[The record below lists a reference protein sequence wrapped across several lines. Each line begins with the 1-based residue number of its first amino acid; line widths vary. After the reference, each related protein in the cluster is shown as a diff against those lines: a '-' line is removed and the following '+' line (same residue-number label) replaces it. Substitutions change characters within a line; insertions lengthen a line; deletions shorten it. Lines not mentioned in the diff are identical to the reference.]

1 MENEQK
7 IETPQTKVE
16 NKVNERSLGD
26 AVSDVAGNMLSSLA
40 NGGKLLNVVAAGL
53 EAGINTESFQQRKQ
67 ARANAARLAEVQLQ
81 QAEANLEKTR
91 LNNEQAK
98 ELAPLEKRLKMAQAS
113 NAEKTGQ
120 IYDQTLEHNNAVNPL
135 LVREKKAKAENAEI
149 TLQFNKE
156 KIWKNNFDAKKKQI
170 NEDLKKN
177 FGIDNLNFVA
187 QTAFENSQ
195 ARDAFEDITVIMG
208 ALKNDPEA
216 AKYYAED
223 TGWKLSNDANGTP
236 VLTSPDGKKSF
247 TADDAGLKKI
257 FGETQKQLKDDI
269 TACNIIGK
277 DAQSIGEATAKV
289 ILKNPAVQQIYGTPG
304 AAYSA
309 YRDFLNRSGVD
320 PKSGKARQ
328 VFSPEQKTWHSAHL
342 LFRTAMEDNVFS
354 PEEMQTLIPQA
365 AQMIKVLGGTLKLG
379 DSIDDTEVI
388 WGADGG
394 LNHTYK
400 LKDFVNSVL
409 TEKDVV
415 SPLFRETMR
424 INLNQQKKNQQGG
437 ENGGSGEQEMSDSVW
452 AELSNTYG
460 TAFDELS
467 DDKQNS
473 FLTIVNNSENREQAM
488 LRVRKKETLK
498 DLSLDDLRTLDN
510 GWQVDLGKKKLDKNK
525 FFSPY
530 QNEIFQ
536 RERDDLYAQKTPL
549 IAELRELEKKTSDY
563 QEHIH
568 GRRGQTKEQM
578 KINSLRAKI
587 NDIND
592 KIKMREKHLSARG
605 IAFKEYK

>member
-7 IETPQTKVE
+7 IETSQTKVE
-16 NKVNERSLGD
+16 APGRSWGD

-91 LNNEQAK
+91 FNNEQAK
-98 ELAPLEKRLKMAQAS
+98 KLAPLEERLTMAKIS
-113 NAEKTGQ
+113 NAEQTGKN
-120 IYDQTLEHNNAVNPL
+120 ILQTNEFNEQANPHRL
-135 LVREKKAKAENAEI
+135 RNLAAQAKNSELVLRKNQE
-149 TLQFNKE
+149 LV
-156 KIWKNNFDAKKKQI
+156 WKNNFDAKKKQI

-177 FGIDNLNFVA
+177 FGIGNLNFVA
-187 QTAFENSQ
+187 QTAFENSP

-257 FGETQKQLKDDI
+257 FGEIQKQLKDDI

-379 DSIDDTEVI
+379 DSIDTTEVI

-409 TEKDVV
+409 AEKDVV

-424 INLNQQKKNQQGG
+424 INLNQQMKNRQGG
-437 ENGGSGEQEMSDSVW
+437 SADGEDEMSDSAW
-452 AELSNTYG
+452 SSLSNAYG
-460 TAFDELS
+460 AKFDELS
-467 DDKQNS
+467 DDKQKAFMS
-473 FLTIVNNSENREQAM
+473 IINNSEAREQAM
-488 LRVRKKETLK
+488 LRARKAKTIK
-498 DLSLDDLRTLDN
+498 DLPLDDLRRLDD
-510 GWQVDLGKKKLDKNK
+510 GWKIDVDKKELDENA

-536 RERDDLYAQKTPL
+536 RERDDLYAQKAPL
-549 IAELRELEKKTSDY
+549 IAELRELENKTSDY

-568 GRRGQTKEQM
+568 GRRGQTKEQR
-578 KINSLRAKI
+578 KIISLRNKI
-587 NDIND
+587 DDIND
-592 KIKMREKHLSARG
+592 AIKKREKHLSARG